1 MNSFMTALAGY
12 LIFEI
17 TKRNRIIGLSRFSWK
32 IRRNVNT
39 AEGEKGGK
47 TELTPILITYCI
59 LWFLAKKASSLLAKF
74 WRSACV
80 NADGP
85 PV

>member
-1 MNSFMTALAGY
+1 MNNAG
-12 LIFEI
+12 
-17 TKRNRIIGLSRFSWK
+17 
-32 IRRNVNT
+32 
-39 AEGEKGGK
+39 GEKEVK
-47 TELTPILITYCI
+47 LEFTSMIITYCI

-80 NADGP
+80 NADDA

>member
-1 MNSFMTALAGY
+1 MGVQ
-12 LIFEI
+12 EI
-17 TKRNRIIGLSRFSWK
+17 TKLDEIMELDRFSRK
-32 IRRNVNT
+32 TITKMNAT
-39 AEGEKGGK
+39 EGIKGGK
-47 TELTPILITYCI
+47 TAFTSIAITYCI

>member
-1 MNSFMTALAGY
+1 MTALAGY

-17 TKRNRIIGLSRFSWK
+17 TKRNRIIGLSRFGSK
-32 IRRNVNT
+32 MTTKENT
-39 AEGEKGGK
+39 TEGRIGGK
-47 TELTPILITYCI
+47 TALTSKVITYCI
-59 LWFLAKKASSLLAKF
+59 LWFLAKKESSLLAKF